1 MVTESYSFID
11 IFNFTTQQ
19 DDDEIKLNK
28 IVVPIIQRDYA
39 QGRLLPEITRIR
51 NRFLNAL
58 FNAVEGD
65 QITLDF
71 IYGDIDSNGTMTPLD
86 GQQRLTTLFLLHW
99 YAVKKEDIDSNE
111 YEFLKMF
118 SYETRYSAR
127 DFCTHLVDFKPII
140 TENISI
146 SEQIK
151 NQFWFPLSW
160 VKDQTISSM
169 LVMIDAIHDKFSSV
183 ENLWDKL
190 NAKKISFY
198 FLPIK
203 DMGLTDELYIKMNS
217 RGKPLTQ
224 FEHFKAEFER
234 QLRENDVELQ
244 KTISSKIDN
253 EWTTLLW
260 TYRGSDNVIDDEF
273 LRYYRFVCDVI
284 CYKNGNSPVGR
295 STDEFDLL
303 YIYFSDSTENIK
315 ILESYFD
322 CWANIN
328 ENSPKEFFQKF
339 GQENIFKD
347 ALDSYADTTGNKQT
361 KFPLNKKIVLYATV
375 VFLQNREGITDKEYI
390 RRMRIIK
397 NLIENSRDE
406 ISDSTTRSGGNRMPA
421 IFKQVDS
428 IMLNGEI
435 DFSLDKNFNNNQL
448 EEEKEKIEW
457 LKNNPDKD
465 QILFELENHKLL
477 YGQIGIV
484 GLDNPELFNRFKMLY
499 SCNYDKI
506 SCALLTLGDY
516 TQSNSW
522 RRQLG
527 SNMDE
532 SWENLFHKSSNGNYD
547 GTKTVLRILLEEHKE
562 FSDDILTKIVDE
574 YIEKC
579 ESNQIFPWEYYFI
592 KYSSFR
598 PGRYGKYYWRNYTDK
613 KYELSVMF
621 TASKLSSNAYQP
633 FLKEIDHIR
642 LNPDDFGES
651 LVYGDRYVV
660 RCTNEGYVI
669 KSLDSNQVLSKI
681 EVLQDE
687 YNIDKEDRILKG
699 RVEIPMKIKSLDS
712 SDNNWN

>member
-1 MVTESYSFID
+1 MKTESYSFID
-11 IFNFTTQQ
+11 IFNFTTRQE
-19 DDDEIKLNK
+19 DEEIKLNK

-39 QGRLLPEITRIR
+39 QGRVLPEIARIR

-71 IYGDIDSNGTMTPLD
+71 IYGDIDSNGIMTPLD

-99 YAVKKEDIDSNE
+99 YAVNKENIDSKE

-127 DFCTHLVDFKPII
+127 DFCVHLVNFKPVMLG
-140 TENISI
+140 NISI

-151 NQFWFPLSW
+151 NQYWFPLSW
-160 VKDQTISSM
+160 IKDQTVSSM
-169 LVMIDAIHDKFSSV
+169 LVMIDAIHNKFSNV

-198 FLPIK
+198 FLPIR

-224 FEHFKAEFER
+224 FEHLKAEFEG
-234 QLRENDVELQ
+234 QLKETDLELQ

-260 TYRGSDNVIDDEF
+260 NYRGSDNVIDDEF
-273 LRYYRFVCDVI
+273 LRYYRFICDMI

-303 YIYFSDSTENIK
+303 DMYFSNSIKNIK
-315 ILESYFD
+315 FLESYFD
-322 CWANIN
+322 CWLNIN
-328 ENSPKEFFQKF
+328 EGSPKQFFEKF
-339 GQENIFKD
+339 GHDNILKD
-347 ALDSYADTTGNKQT
+347 SLDNYADITGNKQT

-375 VFLQNREGITDKEYI
+375 VFLNNRENITDNDYT

-406 ISDSTTRSGGNRMPA
+406 ISDSTSRVGGNRMPA
-421 IFKQVDS
+421 ILKQVDS
-428 IMLNGEI
+428 IMLNGEM
-435 DFSLDKNFNNNQL
+435 DFSLDINFNKNQL
-448 EEEKEKIEW
+448 EEEKEKIAW
-457 LKNNPDKD
+457 LKINPDKE
-465 QILFELENHKLL
+465 QILFELEDHKLL

-484 GLDNPELFNRFKMLY
+484 GLDNSELFNRFKMLF
-499 SCNYDKI
+499 SCSYEKI
-506 SCALLTLGDY
+506 SCALLSIGDY

-527 SNMDE
+527 STMDE
-532 SWENLFHKSSNGNYD
+532 SWENLFHKSSNSNYD
-547 GTKTVLRILLEEHKE
+547 GTKIVLRNLLEK
-562 FSDDILTKIVDE
+562 SDKFTNKILNEIIDE

-579 ESNQIFPWEYYFI
+579 ESSKEYPWVYYYI

-598 PGRYGKYYWRNYTDK
+598 PNRYGKYYWRSYDSK
-613 KYELSVMF
+613 KYEFSAMF
-621 TASKLSSNAYQP
+621 TRDKLSQNAYQP
-633 FLKEIDHIR
+633 FLKEIDNSR
-642 LNPDDFGES
+642 LNRDSYGES
-651 LVYGDRYVV
+651 LVYGDQYVV
-660 RCTNEGYVI
+660 QCVNDGYVI
-669 KSLDSNQVLSKI
+669 KSIVSYEVLSKI
-681 EVLQDE
+681 EVLHNASNVD
-687 YNIDKEDRILKG
+687 IEDRVTKG
-699 RVEIPMKIKSLDS
+699 KIEIPLLIESLKSREG
-712 SDNNWN
+712 N

>member
-1 MVTESYSFID
+1 MKTESYSFID
-11 IFNFTTQQ
+11 IFNFTTRQE
-19 DDDEIKLNK
+19 DEEIKLNK

-39 QGRLLPEITRIR
+39 QGRVLPEITRIR

-71 IYGDIDSNGTMTPLD
+71 IYGDIDSNGIMTPLD

-99 YAVKKEDIDSNE
+99 YAVNKENIDSKE

-127 DFCTHLVDFKPII
+127 DFCVHLVNFKPVMLG
-140 TENISI
+140 NISI

-151 NQFWFPLSW
+151 NQYWFPLSW
-160 VKDQTISSM
+160 IKDQTVSSM
-169 LVMIDAIHDKFSSV
+169 LVMIDAIHNKFSKV

-198 FLPIK
+198 FLPIR

-234 QLRENDVELQ
+234 QLKETDLELQ
-244 KTISSKIDN
+244 KIISSKIDN

-260 TYRGSDNVIDDEF
+260 NYRGSDNVIDDEF
-273 LRYYRFVCDVI
+273 LRYYRFICDII

-303 YIYFSDSTENIK
+303 DMYFSNSIKNIK
-315 ILESYFD
+315 FLESYFD
-322 CWANIN
+322 CWLNIN
-328 ENSPKEFFQKF
+328 EGSPKQFFEKF
-339 GQENIFKD
+339 GQDNILKD
-347 ALDSYADTTGNKQT
+347 SLDNYADITGYKQT
-361 KFPLNKKIVLYATV
+361 KFPLNKKIVLYSTV
-375 VFLQNREGITDKEYI
+375 VFLNNREIITDKDYT

-406 ISDSTTRSGGNRMPA
+406 ISDSTSRVGGNRMPA
-421 IFKQVDS
+421 ILKQVDS

-435 DFSLDKNFNNNQL
+435 DFSLDINFNKNQL
-448 EEEKEKIEW
+448 EEEKEKIAW
-457 LKNNPDKD
+457 LKNNPDKE
-465 QILFELENHKLL
+465 QILFELEDHKLL

-484 GLDNPELFNRFKMLY
+484 GLDNSDLFNRFKMLF
-499 SCNYDKI
+499 SCSYDKI
-506 SCALLTLGDY
+506 SCALLSIGDY

-527 SNMDE
+527 STLDE
-532 SWENLFHKSSNGNYD
+532 SWENLFHKSSNSNYD
-547 GTKTVLRILLEEHKE
+547 GTKTVLRKLLEK
-562 FSDDILTKIVDE
+562 SDKLTNKILNEIIDE

-579 ESNQIFPWEYYFI
+579 ESSKEYPWEYYFI
-592 KYSSFR
+592 KYPCFR
-598 PGRYGKYYWRNYTDK
+598 PNRYGKYYWRSYDNK
-613 KYELSVMF
+613 KYEFSAMF
-621 TASKLSSNAYQP
+621 TRDKLSQNAFQP
-633 FLKEIDHIR
+633 FLKEIDNSR
-642 LNPDDFGES
+642 LNRDSYGES
-651 LVYGDRYVV
+651 LVYGDQYVV
-660 RCTNEGYVI
+660 QCVNDGYVI
-669 KSLDSNQVLSKI
+669 KSIVSYEVLSKI
-681 EVLQDE
+681 EVLQNASNVD
-687 YNIDKEDRILKG
+687 IEDRVMKG
-699 RVEIPMKIKSLDS
+699 RIEIPLLIESLKSREG
-712 SDNNWN
+712 N

>member
-1 MVTESYSFID
+1 MKTESYSFID
-11 IFNFTTQQ
+11 IFNFTTRQE
-19 DDDEIKLNK
+19 DEEIKLNK

-39 QGRLLPEITRIR
+39 QGRVLPEITRIR

-71 IYGDIDSNGTMTPLD
+71 IYGDIDSNGIMTPLD

-99 YAVKKEDIDSNE
+99 YAVNKENIDSKE

-127 DFCTHLVDFKPII
+127 DFCVHLVNFKPVMLG
-140 TENISI
+140 NISI

-151 NQFWFPLSW
+151 NQYWFPLSW
-160 VKDQTISSM
+160 IKDQTVSSM
-169 LVMIDAIHDKFSSV
+169 LVMIDAIHNKFSNV

-198 FLPIK
+198 FLPIR

-234 QLRENDVELQ
+234 QLKETDLELQ
-244 KTISSKIDN
+244 KIISSKIDN

-260 TYRGSDNVIDDEF
+260 NYRGSDNVIDDEF
-273 LRYYRFVCDVI
+273 LRYYRFICDII

-303 YIYFSDSTENIK
+303 DMYFSNSIKNIK
-315 ILESYFD
+315 FLESYFD
-322 CWANIN
+322 CWLNIN
-328 ENSPKEFFQKF
+328 EGSPKQFFEKF
-339 GQENIFKD
+339 GQDNILKD
-347 ALDSYADTTGNKQT
+347 SLDNYADITGYKQT
-361 KFPLNKKIVLYATV
+361 KFPLNKKIVLYSTV
-375 VFLQNREGITDKEYI
+375 VFLNNREIITDKDYT

-406 ISDSTTRSGGNRMPA
+406 ISDSTSRVGGNRMPA
-421 IFKQVDS
+421 ILKQVDS

-435 DFSLDKNFNNNQL
+435 DFSLDINFNKNQL
-448 EEEKEKIEW
+448 EEEKEKIAW
-457 LKNNPDKD
+457 LKNNPDKE
-465 QILFELENHKLL
+465 QILFELEDHKLL

-484 GLDNPELFNRFKMLY
+484 GLDNSDLFNRFKMLF
-499 SCNYDKI
+499 SCSYDKI
-506 SCALLTLGDY
+506 SCALLSIGDY

-527 SNMDE
+527 STLDE
-532 SWENLFHKSSNGNYD
+532 SWENLFHKSSNSNYD
-547 GTKTVLRILLEEHKE
+547 GTKTVLRKLLEK
-562 FSDDILTKIVDE
+562 SDKLTNKILNEIIDE

-579 ESNQIFPWEYYFI
+579 ESSKEYPWEYYFI
-592 KYSSFR
+592 KYPCFR
-598 PGRYGKYYWRNYTDK
+598 PNRYGKYYWRSYDNK
-613 KYELSVMF
+613 KYEFSAMF
-621 TASKLSSNAYQP
+621 TRDKLSQNAFQP
-633 FLKEIDHIR
+633 FLKEIDNSR
-642 LNPDDFGES
+642 LNRDSYGES
-651 LVYGDRYVV
+651 LVYGDQYVV
-660 RCTNEGYVI
+660 QCVNDGYVI
-669 KSLDSNQVLSKI
+669 KSIVSYEVLSKI
-681 EVLQDE
+681 EVLQNASNVD
-687 YNIDKEDRILKG
+687 IEDRVMKG
-699 RVEIPMKIKSLDS
+699 RIEIPLLIESLKSREG
-712 SDNNWN
+712 N

>member
-1 MVTESYSFID
+1 MKTESYSFID
-11 IFNFTTQQ
+11 IFNFTTRQE
-19 DDDEIKLNK
+19 DEEIKLNK

-39 QGRLLPEITRIR
+39 QGRVLPEITRIR

-71 IYGDIDSNGTMTPLD
+71 IYGDIDSNGIMTPLD

-99 YAVKKEDIDSNE
+99 YAVNKENIDSKE

-127 DFCTHLVDFKPII
+127 DFCVHLVNFKPVMLG
-140 TENISI
+140 NISI

-151 NQFWFPLSW
+151 NQYWFPLSW
-160 VKDQTISSM
+160 IKDQTVSSM
-169 LVMIDAIHDKFSSV
+169 LVMIDAIHNKFSNV

-198 FLPIK
+198 FLPIR

-234 QLRENDVELQ
+234 QLKETDLELQ

-260 TYRGSDNVIDDEF
+260 NYRGSDNVIDDEF
-273 LRYYRFVCDVI
+273 LRYYRFICDMI

-303 YIYFSDSTENIK
+303 DMYFSNSIKNIK
-315 ILESYFD
+315 FLESYFD
-322 CWANIN
+322 CWLNIN
-328 ENSPKEFFQKF
+328 EGSPKQFFEKF
-339 GQENIFKD
+339 GQDNILKD
-347 ALDSYADTTGNKQT
+347 SLDNYADITGNKQT

-375 VFLQNREGITDKEYI
+375 VFLNNRENITDKDYT

-406 ISDSTTRSGGNRMPA
+406 ISDSTSRVGGNRMPA
-421 IFKQVDS
+421 ILKQVDS

-435 DFSLDKNFNNNQL
+435 EFSLDINFNKNQL
-448 EEEKEKIEW
+448 EEEKEKIAW
-457 LKNNPDKD
+457 LKINPDKE
-465 QILFELENHKLL
+465 QILFELEDHKLL

-484 GLDNPELFNRFKMLY
+484 GLDNSELFNRFKMLF
-499 SCNYDKI
+499 SCSYDKI
-506 SCALLTLGDY
+506 SCALLSIGDY
-516 TQSNSW
+516 SQSNSW

-527 SNMDE
+527 STLDE
-532 SWENLFHKSSNGNYD
+532 SWENLFHKSSNSNYD
-547 GTKTVLRILLEEHKE
+547 GTKTALRKLLEK
-562 FSDDILTKIVDE
+562 SDKLTNKILNEIINE

-579 ESNQIFPWEYYFI
+579 ESSKEYPWEYYFI
-592 KYSSFR
+592 KYPCFR
-598 PGRYGKYYWRNYTDK
+598 PNRYGKYYWRSYDNK
-613 KYELSVMF
+613 KYEFSAMF
-621 TASKLSSNAYQP
+621 TRDKLSQNAYQP
-633 FLKEIDHIR
+633 FLKEIDNSR
-642 LNPDDFGES
+642 LNRDSYGEN
-651 LVYGDRYVV
+651 LVYGDQYVV
-660 RCTNEGYVI
+660 QCVNEGYVI
-669 KSLDSNQVLSKI
+669 KSIVSYEVLSKI
-681 EVLQDE
+681 KVLQNASNVD
-687 YNIDKEDRILKG
+687 IEDRVMKG
-699 RVEIPMKIKSLDS
+699 RIEIPLLIESLKSREG
-712 SDNNWN
+712 N

>member
-1 MVTESYSFID
+1 MKTESYSFID
-11 IFNFTTQQ
+11 IFNFTTRQE
-19 DDDEIKLNK
+19 DEEIKLNK

-39 QGRLLPEITRIR
+39 QGRVLPEITRIR

-71 IYGDIDSNGTMTPLD
+71 IYGDIDSNGIMTPLD

-99 YAVKKEDIDSNE
+99 YAVNKENIDSKE

-127 DFCTHLVDFKPII
+127 DFCVHLVNFKPVMLG
-140 TENISI
+140 NISI

-151 NQFWFPLSW
+151 NQYWFPLSW
-160 VKDQTISSM
+160 IKDQTVSSM
-169 LVMIDAIHDKFSSV
+169 LVMIDAIHNKFSNV

-198 FLPIK
+198 FLPIR

-234 QLRENDVELQ
+234 QLKETDLELQ

-260 TYRGSDNVIDDEF
+260 NYRGSDNVIDDEF
-273 LRYYRFVCDVI
+273 LRYYRFICDMI

-303 YIYFSDSTENIK
+303 DMYFSNSIKNIK
-315 ILESYFD
+315 FLESYFD
-322 CWANIN
+322 CWLNIN
-328 ENSPKEFFQKF
+328 EGSPKQFFEKF
-339 GQENIFKD
+339 GQDNMLKD
-347 ALDSYADTTGNKQT
+347 SLDNYADITGYKQT
-361 KFPLNKKIVLYATV
+361 KFPLNKKIVLYSTV
-375 VFLQNREGITDKEYI
+375 VFLNNRENITDKDYI

-406 ISDSTTRSGGNRMPA
+406 ISDSTSRVGGNRMPA
-421 IFKQVDS
+421 ILKQVDS

-435 DFSLDKNFNNNQL
+435 DFSLDINFNKNQL
-448 EEEKEKIEW
+448 EEEKEKIAW
-457 LKNNPDKD
+457 LKNNPDKE
-465 QILFELENHKLL
+465 QILFELEDHKLL

-484 GLDNPELFNRFKMLY
+484 GLDNSELFNRFKMLF
-499 SCNYDKI
+499 SCSYDKI
-506 SCALLTLGDY
+506 SCALLSIGDY

-527 SNMDE
+527 STVDE
-532 SWENLFHKSSNGNYD
+532 SWENLFHKSSNSNYD
-547 GTKTVLRILLEEHKE
+547 GTKTVLRKLLEK
-562 FSDDILTKIVDE
+562 SDKLTNKILNEIINE

-579 ESNQIFPWEYYFI
+579 ESSKEYPWEYYFI
-592 KYSSFR
+592 KYPCFR
-598 PGRYGKYYWRNYTDK
+598 PNRYGKYYWRSYDNK
-613 KYELSVMF
+613 KYEFSAMF
-621 TASKLSSNAYQP
+621 TRDKLSQNAYQP
-633 FLKEIDHIR
+633 FLKEIDNSR
-642 LNPDDFGES
+642 LNRDSYGES
-651 LVYGDRYVV
+651 LVYGDQYVV
-660 RCTNEGYVI
+660 QCVNDGYVI
-669 KSLDSNQVLSKI
+669 KSIVSYEVLSKI
-681 EVLQDE
+681 EVLQNASNVD
-687 YNIDKEDRILKG
+687 IEDRVMKG
-699 RVEIPMKIKSLDS
+699 RIQIPLLIESLKSREG
-712 SDNNWN
+712 N

>member
-1 MVTESYSFID
+1 MKTESYSFID
-11 IFNFTTQQ
+11 IFNFTTRQE
-19 DDDEIKLNK
+19 DEEIKLNK

-39 QGRLLPEITRIR
+39 QGRVLPEIARIR

-71 IYGDIDSNGTMTPLD
+71 IYGDIDSNGIMTPLD

-99 YAVKKEDIDSNE
+99 YAVNKENIDSKE

-127 DFCTHLVDFKPII
+127 DFCVHLVNFKPVMLG
-140 TENISI
+140 NISI

-151 NQFWFPLSW
+151 NQYWFPLSW
-160 VKDQTISSM
+160 IKDQTVSSM
-169 LVMIDAIHDKFSSV
+169 LVMIDAIHNKFSNV

-198 FLPIK
+198 FLPIR

-224 FEHFKAEFER
+224 FEHLKAEFEG
-234 QLRENDVELQ
+234 QLKETDLELQ

-260 TYRGSDNVIDDEF
+260 NYRGSDNVIDDEF
-273 LRYYRFVCDVI
+273 LRYYRFICDMI

-303 YIYFSDSTENIK
+303 DMYFSNSIKNIK
-315 ILESYFD
+315 FLESYFD
-322 CWANIN
+322 CWLNIN
-328 ENSPKEFFQKF
+328 EGSPKQFFEKF
-339 GQENIFKD
+339 GHDNILKD
-347 ALDSYADTTGNKQT
+347 SLDNYADITGNKQT

-375 VFLQNREGITDKEYI
+375 VFLNNRENITDNDYT

-406 ISDSTTRSGGNRMPA
+406 ISDSTSRVGGNRMPA
-421 IFKQVDS
+421 ILKQVDS
-428 IMLNGEI
+428 IMLNGEM
-435 DFSLDKNFNNNQL
+435 DFSLDINFNKNQL
-448 EEEKEKIEW
+448 EEEKEKIAW
-457 LKNNPDKD
+457 LKINPDKE
-465 QILFELENHKLL
+465 QILFELEDHKLL

-484 GLDNPELFNRFKMLY
+484 GLDNSELFNRFKMLF
-499 SCNYDKI
+499 SCSYDKI
-506 SCALLTLGDY
+506 SCALLSIGDY

-527 SNMDE
+527 STMDE
-532 SWENLFHKSSNGNYD
+532 SWENLFHKSSNSNYD
-547 GTKTVLRILLEEHKE
+547 GTKIVLRNLLEK
-562 FSDDILTKIVDE
+562 SDKFTNKILNEIIDE

-579 ESNQIFPWEYYFI
+579 ESSKEYPWVYYYI

-598 PGRYGKYYWRNYTDK
+598 PNRYGKYYWRSYDSK
-613 KYELSVMF
+613 KYEFSAMF
-621 TASKLSSNAYQP
+621 TRDKLSQNAYQP
-633 FLKEIDHIR
+633 FLKEIDNSR
-642 LNPDDFGES
+642 LNRDSYGES
-651 LVYGDRYVV
+651 LVYGDQYVV
-660 RCTNEGYVI
+660 QCVNDGYVI
-669 KSLDSNQVLSKI
+669 KSIVSYEVLSKI
-681 EVLQDE
+681 EVLHNASNVD
-687 YNIDKEDRILKG
+687 IEDRVTKG
-699 RVEIPMKIKSLDS
+699 KIEIPLLIESLKSREG
-712 SDNNWN
+712 N